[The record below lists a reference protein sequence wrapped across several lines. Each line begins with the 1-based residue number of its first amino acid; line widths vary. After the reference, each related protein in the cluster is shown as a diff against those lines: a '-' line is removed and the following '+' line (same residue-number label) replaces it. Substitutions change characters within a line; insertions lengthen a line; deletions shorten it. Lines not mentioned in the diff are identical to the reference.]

1 MYIKHSCDTF
11 GTIWMPYV
19 HSIWLKC
26 SLVSGRPIRYFYCSL
41 THFQPSVVFGRST
54 LVGYYVR
61 LSVCPSVRA
70 SLSFLKIGSLVFS
83 DIVHDDSW
91 PWHLVT
97 DGAWFLKKKKKK
109 KKNWQQRDQN
119 QAQNYVFSSL
129 VHYFSLKWHTMIS
142 CNNVYHLVELNKIH

>member
-19 HSIWLKC
+19 HPIWLKC
-26 SLVSGRPIRYFYCSL
+26 SLVSGRPIRYFYCFL

-54 LVGYYVR
+54 LVGYYVRLFVR

-91 PWHLVT
+91 SWHLVT

-109 KKNWQQRDQN
+109 LTAKGPKSGPKLGFLKFGSLLFLEITYNDILQQCLP
-119 QAQNYVFSSL
+119 SSRA
-129 VHYFSLKWHTMIS
+129 K
-142 CNNVYHLVELNKIH
+142 

>member
-19 HSIWLKC
+19 HPIWLKC
-26 SLVSGRPIRYFYCSL
+26 SLVSGRPIRYFYCFL

-54 LVGYYVR
+54 LVGYYVRLFVR

-97 DGAWFLKKKKKK
+97 DEAWFLKKKKKK
-109 KKNWQQRDQN
+109 KKIDSKGTKIRPKTRFSQVWFITFLW
-119 QAQNYVFSSL
+119 NYIQWYL
-129 VHYFSLKWHTMIS
+129 ATMSTI
-142 CNNVYHLVELNKIH
+142 